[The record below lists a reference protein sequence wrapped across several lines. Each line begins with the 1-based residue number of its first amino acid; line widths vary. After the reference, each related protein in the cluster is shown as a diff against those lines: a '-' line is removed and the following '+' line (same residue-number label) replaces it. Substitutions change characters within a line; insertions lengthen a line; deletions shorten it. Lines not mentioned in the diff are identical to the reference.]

1 MTSAMPTPR
10 ERYLAAYARLRASEG
25 RGSGGEAELLALPY
39 LTTGPLATQW
49 GVRARTYDRF
59 VGAVLAP
66 LASKT
71 SRPLRVLDLGAG
83 NGWLCYRLSLLGHR
97 AVACDIRC
105 DAVDGLGAAR
115 PYTRHLRHLFG
126 RIGATFESLPFAAG
140 SFDIALFNAS
150 VHYAEDLSAALR
162 EAARVVEPG
171 GRVAILDSP
180 FYRRAATGDEMVEEK
195 RRNTVVR
202 YPGLAEDLLAVSS
215 IEFLTAETLKRAA
228 GPALVFQRYRVVY
241 PLWYE
246 LRPWKALLRRARPP
260 SRFDLWAATIS

>member
-1 MTSAMPTPR
+1 MTSATPTPR
-10 ERYLAAYARLRASEG
+10 ERYLAAYARLREAEG
-25 RGSGGEAELLALPY
+25 RGAGGEAELLALPY

-49 GVRARTYDRF
+49 GVRARTYNRF

-66 LASKT
+66 LARQKK
-71 SRPLRVLDLGAG
+71 RPLRVLDLGAG

-97 AVACDIRC
+97 AVACDVRC
-105 DAVDGLGAAR
+105 DTVDGLGAAR
-115 PYTRHLRHLFG
+115 PYTRHLQKPFG
-126 RIGATFESLPFAAG
+126 RIGSTFEVLPFSAG

-150 VHYAEDLSAALR
+150 VHYAEDLNAVLR

-180 FYRRAATGDEMVEEK
+180 FYRRAATGDAMVLEK
-195 RRNTVVR
+195 RRNTIVR
-202 YPGLAEDLLAVSS
+202 YPGLAEDLLAVRS

-228 GPALVFQRYRVVY
+228 GPALVFQRYRVTY

-246 LRPWKALLRRARPP
+246 LRPWKALISRARPP
-260 SRFDLWAATIS
+260 SRFDLWAAAVS